1 MGYRNENSAFYDDT
15 DHSIDFFL
23 KDKDIAQAF
32 IDTLKNMAFDAIKD
46 DDYKKTLDIVSL
58 LVEGEAALKK
68 FDQPKFEPTYPRT
81 GTGLLEDE

>member
-32 IDTLKNMAFDAIKD
+32 IDTLKGMAFDAIKD
-46 DDYKKTLDIVSL
+46 DEYKKTLDIVSL
-58 LVEGEAALKK
+58 LVEGEEALKK
-68 FDQPKFEPTYPRT
+68 FDQLKFEPTYPRT
-81 GTGLLEDE
+81 STGLLEDE